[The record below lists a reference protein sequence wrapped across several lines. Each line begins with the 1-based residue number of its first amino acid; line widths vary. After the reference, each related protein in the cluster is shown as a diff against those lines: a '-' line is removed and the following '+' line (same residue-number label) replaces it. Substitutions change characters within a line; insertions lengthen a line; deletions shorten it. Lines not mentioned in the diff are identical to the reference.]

1 MVEAAGEVHIQ
12 GEIEVALSISGLSN
26 DIPLMTK
33 KSSNEARTKMDSGVS
48 EVRLLMKN
56 SLLAHSSIV

>member
-12 GEIEVALSISGLSN
+12 GETEVALSINSLSN

-48 EVRLLMKN
+48 EVRLLVKN